1 MWYDQKPGSVSKT
14 ALSWERNVEVFSS
27 LLGGLRGVRSVGLF
41 VTSAVA
47 GRWVPRRGIC
57 ALLSLKV
64 IFPLLFLFGRDRMM
78 LLKLEQ
84 EILEFI
90 SDSK

>member
-1 MWYDQKPGSVSKT
+1 MEDVWSWGCCREAGSEDLCF
-14 ALSWERNVEVFSS
+14 ALFQ
-27 LLGGLRGVRSVGLF
+27 GD
-41 VTSAVA
+41 
-47 GRWVPRRGIC
+47 
-57 ALLSLKV
+57 
-64 IFPLLFLFGRDRMM
+64 FPFFFGRDRMM

>member
-1 MWYDQKPGSVSKT
+1 MAVEDEWSSVRGAACGFEQGDLCF
-14 ALSWERNVEVFSS
+14 ALFT
-27 LLGGLRGVRSVGLF
+27 GDFPPLF
-41 VTSAVA
+41 
-47 GRWVPRRGIC
+47 
-57 ALLSLKV
+57 
-64 IFPLLFLFGRDRMM
+64 FGRDRMM